1 MIRGRLAALATLL
14 LTVVIALPSGP
25 ASPQQARRLYRIG
38 ALTGA
43 WAPNHPAVE
52 GLKAGLKEL
61 GFEEGRDVTFDIRFT
76 EGNPKAFP
84 PAAAALV
91 KAGVDLIFTSNEAAT
106 RAAMAATQKVPILFT
121 GVGDPVAAGLVTEFA
136 HPGGNVSRVSGLF
149 TELAPKRLEIL
160 KAAVPTLRRV
170 WAIYYADDP
179 QSLAATR
186 KAEEAAPRLKLELV
200 ARPVRTPEELTRTL
214 KAVRRGDG
222 LIAPDVAA
230 LDIPDQILQTS
241 LSARIP
247 VVFGTA
253 FWAGYGAL
261 VSYGA
266 DYHAQGRQAA
276 RLAAK
281 LLRGARPQ
289 DLPVEGANK
298 IELAINLKTAKSLG
312 VTIPREILLRA
323 DKVIE

>member
-1 MIRGRLAALATLL
+1 MPGQLAALAAFL
-14 LTVVIALPSGP
+14 LTVVITLSHGP
-25 ASPQQARRLYRIG
+25 ASPQQARRLYRVG

-76 EGNPKAFP
+76 EGKTEAFP
-84 PAAAALV
+84 AAAAALV
-91 KAGVDLIFTSNEAAT
+91 N
-106 RAAMAATQKVPILFT
+106 
-121 GVGDPVAAGLVTEFA
+121 EFA
-136 HPGGNVSRVSGLF
+136 HPGGNASGVSGLF
-149 TELAPKRLEIL
+149 TELAPKRLEVL
-160 KAAVPTLRRV
+160 KAVIPTLRRV

-186 KAEEAAPRLKLELV
+186 KAEEAAPPLKVELV
-200 ARPVRTPEELTRTL
+200 ARPVRTPEELASSL

-230 LDIPDQILQTS
+230 LDIPDQILQKS

-276 RLAAK
+276 RLVAK
-281 LLRGARPQ
+281 ILRGVHPQ

-298 IELAINLKTAKSLG
+298 IELVINLKTAKRLG

>member
-1 MIRGRLAALATLL
+1 MWGRVVASVALL
-14 LTVVIALPSGP
+14 LSVVVALPSGRIVAQP
-25 ASPQQARRLYRIG
+25 AKRLYRIG
-38 ALTGA
+38 ALTPA

-52 GLKAGLKEL
+52 GLKDGFKRL
-61 GFEEGRDVTFDIRFT
+61 GIQEGQDVTFDIRFAAGKV
-76 EGNPKAFP
+76 EAFP
-84 PAAAALV
+84 GAAAALV
-91 KAGVDLIFTSNEAAT
+91 SAGVDLIFTTNEAAT
-106 RAAMAATQKVPILFT
+106 RAAMAATPKIPIVFT
-121 GVGDPVAAGLVTEFA
+121 GVGDPVAAGLVAEFA
-136 HPGGNVSRVSGLF
+136 HPGGNVTGVSGLF
-149 TELAPKRLEIL
+149 TELAPKRLAVLREV
-160 KAAVPTLRRV
+160 VPTLQRV

-179 QSLAATR
+179 QSLAAAR

-200 ARPVRTPEELTRTL
+200 VRPVRTPEELARSL
-214 KAVRRGDG
+214 KAVRRADG
-222 LIAPDVAA
+222 LIAPDVAT
-230 LDIPDQILQTS
+230 LDIPNQILQTS

-281 LLRGARPQ
+281 ILRGAPPQ

-298 IELAINLKTAKSLG
+298 IELVINLKTAKALG
-312 VTIPREILLRA
+312 LTIPQSVLIRA
-323 DKVIE
+323 DRVIQ